1 MIRIT
6 DLKPGAAGSRIVEH
20 PAARLSPVARAAA
33 VTTLLL
39 GSGFQAASF
48 LLFSVTDSRA
58 GFARIAADPGPAQLA
73 KLFDV
78 LAMPF
83 LVGGVAVYVLLG
95 RRRSP
100 RLAWIGGWLMAV
112 GLIELTALQ
121 GWELLAYSL
130 GEHRVLPPATL
141 ASAVDGLSSPAA
153 TAVVLTFL
161 VGVVIGLP
169 LTAVSLWRS
178 RAVPRLAPVLL
189 VTFLVIDLAGR
200 GVAAHLVAFTAAVL
214 IAGAVLRARP
224 GRSGGTAHTPDRLS
238 FRTAPP
244 PRRGG
249 RRAARPGTVA
259 GRGR

>member
-20 PAARLSPVARAAA
+20 PAARLSPFARAAA

-100 RLAWIGGWLMAV
+100 RLAWIGGWLMGL
-112 GLIELTALQ
+112 GLIGLTALQ

-130 GEHRVLPPATL
+130 AEHRVC
-141 ASAVDGLSSPAA
+141 
-153 TAVVLTFL
+153 
-161 VGVVIGLP
+161 
-169 LTAVSLWRS
+169 R
-178 RAVPRLAPVLL
+178 PRLW
-189 VTFLVIDLAGR
+189 
-200 GVAAHLVAFTAAVL
+200 
-214 IAGAVLRARP
+214 
-224 GRSGGTAHTPDRLS
+224 
-238 FRTAPP
+238 PP
-244 PRRGG
+244 PWTGCPPRQPRQSCSRSWCTSSSGC
-249 RRAARPGTVA
+249 R
-259 GRGR
+259 